1 MSGLTTEEQLSN
13 INKIVSKVA
22 KEAVIDKINENGK

>member
-1 MSGLTTEEQLSN
+1 MSGLTTEEQISN

-22 KEAVIDKINENGK
+22 KEAVIDKLSLTDK

>member
-1 MSGLTTEEQLSN
+1 MYGSTKDEQKTN

-22 KEAVIDKINENGK
+22 KEVTIAK